1 MKKKLVKFI
10 NRIKI
15 NSKIVNVLY
24 FIIVSLTIVI
34 GFLIYNNAKNHIK
47 NVPSK
52 NNFIDFNI
60 GWHDKNNNPIIL
72 NSFKKNKNF
81 KANKEYTFY
90 HDADSSIQIG
100 DTLCFRALSTD
111 ITVCIGNKKVL
122 STEYDKYLLSCKSP
136 GGLWFFYNFTKDDL
150 NQPIK
155 LKIKTIYDDNSC
167 YIDSM
172 YIGSKSNYII
182 SYINNNLL
190 SFILNILTIFSG
202 LAFILL
208 DIYINY
214 IQRLKKHTLFHIGLF
229 AILVSIWTL
238 IATHIFDFIPTA
250 RQTSQFISITLLY
263 LIPISVMMFIRD
275 YFKLNNNK
283 IIPLNIAFNLFIYF
297 IAWILH
303 LFGYKDFHETLFLS
317 HLTIFITCTIAA
329 CLFIYNKMN
338 NKSLINKPTH
348 KNFLSITNVIFIVI
362 ILCFLADIVIFY
374 SDLNTNTG
382 MFTQFASLLI
392 ILYLGILSFQ
402 NIYNL
407 DKQITHNKFVQELA
421 YSDGLTGLGN
431 RTAFTEKISEL
442 ENNIANY
449 KTLGIVT
456 FDINNLK
463 LTNDTYGHS
472 IGDDLII
479 SASTL
484 IKNTFSESCYS
495 YRIGGDEFVVIID
508 SPDAEKLYKEYSMQ
522 FNVNIQNFNNF
533 YNKPYKLSIAY
544 ACAFYKKHQNITL
557 HEIINMSDKEMYNH
571 KIKIKAN
578 KI

>member
-1 MKKKLVKFI
+1 MKKKLDNFLNK
-10 NRIKI
+10 IKI
-15 NSKIVNVLY
+15 NSKIVNALY
-24 FIIVSLTIVI
+24 FIIVILIIVI
-34 GFLIYNNAKNHIK
+34 GFLIYNNTKSHNNNI
-47 NVPSK
+47 PTK

-60 GWHDKNNNPIIL
+60 GWHDKNNNPIVL

-81 KANKEYTFY
+81 KANKEYTLY
-90 HDADSSIQIG
+90 HDANPSIKIG
-100 DTLCFRALSTD
+100 DTLCFRALSTYV
-111 ITVCIGNKKVL
+111 TVYIGDKKVF
-122 STEYDKYLLSCKSP
+122 STNYDKYLLACKSP
-136 GGLWFFYNFTKDDL
+136 GGLWCFYNFKKEDL
-150 NQPIK
+150 NQPIQ
-155 LKIKTIYDDNSC
+155 LKIKTIYNDNSC

-172 YIGSKSNYII
+172 YIGSKSDYIT
-182 SYINNNLL
+182 SYLHDNLL
-190 SFILNILTIFSG
+190 SFILSTLVIFSG
-202 LAFILL
+202 LVFIIL

-214 IQRLKKHTLFHIGLF
+214 IQKLKKHTLFHIGLF

-238 IATHIFDFIPTA
+238 IATHIFDFIPSTCQA
-250 RQTSQFISITLLY
+250 SQFISISLLY
-263 LIPISVMMFIRD
+263 LIPISVMMFLRD

-297 IAWILH
+297 IAWILN
-303 LFGYKDFHETLFLS
+303 LSGYKDFHETLFLA
-317 HLTIFITCTIAA
+317 HMTIFITCIIAA
-329 CLFIYNKMN
+329 CLFIYHKMN
-338 NKSLINKPTH
+338 SKELINKPTH
-348 KNFLSITNVIFIVI
+348 KSFLAKTNVILIVI

-374 SDLNTNTG
+374 SDLNANTG
-382 MFTQFASLLI
+382 IFTQFASLLI
-392 ILYLGILSFQ
+392 IVYLGILSFQ

-407 DKQITHNKFVQELA
+407 DKQITHNKFIQELA
-421 YSDGLTGLGN
+421 YSDGLTSLGN

-442 ENNIANY
+442 EKNITNY
-449 KTLGIVT
+449 KTLGIIT

-463 LTNDTYGHS
+463 LTNDTHGHS

-484 IKNTFSESCYS
+484 IKNTFRKSCYS

-544 ACAFYKKHQNITL
+544 GCAFYKKNQNITL

-571 KIKIKAN
+571 KIKLKTN